1 VWFRIERPC
10 SNTYAERFNT
20 GIPCSNTLHM
30 RKGRNLPKQINIQEY
45 LVQNTCTNYQWC
57 GDHGRRDRPIQPGPW
72 RRMLSAADRKK
83 SILFCESLFFP
94 PWTLKPG
101 KQPLWT
107 FKTVRFISLASYK
120 RFSKAV
126 LSFSF
131 LFISAESLKNHSK
144 SQKNHKMENPILL
157 DSTWVDLHSKYIIW
171 YVLVQIFCCT
181 YRSMLF
187 YN

>member
-1 VWFRIERPC
+1 MWFRIERPC
-10 SNTYAERFNT
+10 SNTYAKRFNT
-20 GIPCSNTLHM
+20 QEYLVQIHCTWE
-30 RKGRNLPKQINIQEY
+30 RVEIFQKKINIQEY

-126 LSFSF
+126 LSFYF

-144 SQKNHKMENPILL
+144 SQKNHEMENPILL
-157 DSTWVDLHSKYIIW
+157 DSTWVDQHSEHIYG
-171 YVLVQIFCCT
+171 
-181 YRSMLF
+181 ML
-187 YN
+187 